1 MILKASIFRP
11 FFFGILPFFFVAILQ
26 SCGGACAGN
35 CGNGNCEQGVCVC
48 DEGWEGTTCNTGWS
62 EKFVGSYEGKDCY
75 DSGIVRYII
84 NKTNRPDSIIFDNQY
99 HAIVK
104 DGDNLIFP
112 EQEAKA
118 DGVDFIFSGTGNITN
133 KGVDMLLFS
142 KYPTFEIKCELSLE
156 RTN

>member
-1 MILKASIFRP
+1 MILRTSIFR
-11 FFFGILPFFFVAILQ
+11 FFVVLFSFSFFLIIQ

-35 CGNGNCEQGVCVC
+35 CGNGECEQGVCVC
-48 DEGWEGTTCNTGWS
+48 DEGWEGTTCNTSWS
-62 EKFVGSYEGKDCY
+62 EKFIGSYEGKDCY
-75 DSGIVRYII
+75 DSGVVRYTI
-84 NKTNRPDSIIFDNQY
+84 NQTNRPDSIIFDNQF

-112 EQEAKA
+112 EQEANT
-118 DGVDFIFSGTGNITN
+118 DGVDFIFSGTGNITSS
-133 KGVDMLLFS
+133 GVDMQLFS